1 MKEILVS
8 WREGGEEVDEGW
20 REKFCFEPMGKITE
34 RNV

>member
-8 WREGGEEVDEGW
+8 GKEGGVDEGW